1 MVEKT
6 RKFFI
11 HFKDYIQFLFGYSIV
26 KGKGFG
32 LVVEDIKSFIIAIL
46 MAKRGK
52 YSITFLNTVFFG
64 IAVVVYS
71 FSPVIAENN
80 PFVEK
85 EEFIAA
91 DFLSL
96 EYNPQQNSII
106 TEISVKPRDKIVKYK
121 VKKGETL
128 SSIAKKFNIDV
139 QSIKWANDLKTD
151 IVREGEVLDIPPII
165 GVVHKVRKGETI
177 YTIAKKYKVDAQNIV
192 NFPFNEFEDEETF
205 ALKPGQILYVPGG
218 VIEDKPRVSV
228 FAQRGK
234 APTGPGTV
242 QAGVAGSGNFIWPA
256 SGRITQYPVVY
267 HMALDI
273 ANRSAPDIIA
283 SDKGTVVYSGCLRY
297 GYGCH
302 VIIDHGNG
310 YRTLYA
316 HMARLYVKAGDT
328 VDKGQAIG
336 KMGSTGRST
345 GTHVHFEIIFQ
356 GRRINP
362 LGFLK

>member
-1 MVEKT
+1 MREG
-6 RKFFI
+6 FFQEI
-11 HFKDYIQFLFGYSIV
+11 FDYIVFFV
-26 KGKGFG
+26 KYLGLKIKNFG
-32 LVVEDIKSFIIAIL
+32 LFLEDIKSFIIAIL
-46 MAKRGK
+46 IAKRGK
-52 YSITFLNTVFFG
+52 YSLSFLNSIFFLTA
-64 IAVVVYS
+64 IVIYS

-80 PFVEK
+80 PFVKK
-85 EEFIAA
+85 EEFIPG
-91 DFLSL
+91 DLLSL

-139 QSIKWANDLKTD
+139 QSIKWANDLKSD
-151 IVREGEVLDIPPII
+151 VVREGEVLDIPPIV
-165 GVVHKVRKGETI
+165 GVVHKVKKGETI

-218 VIEDKPRVSV
+218 VIEDKPKVSV

-283 SDKGTVVYSGCLRY
+283 SDQGTVVYSGCLRY

-316 HMARLYVKAGDT
+316 HMARLYVKVGDQ
-328 VDKGQAIG
+328 VSKGQALG

-356 GRRINP
+356 GRRLNP
-362 LGFLK
+362 LSFLR